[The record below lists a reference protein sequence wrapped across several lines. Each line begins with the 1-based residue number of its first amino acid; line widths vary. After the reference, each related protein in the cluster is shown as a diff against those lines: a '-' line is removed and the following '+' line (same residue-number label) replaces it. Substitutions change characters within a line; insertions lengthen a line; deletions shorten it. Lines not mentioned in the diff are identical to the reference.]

1 MHPPPRS
8 SPTEERSHQCIYIYL
23 SKVDGGE
30 AIREAPHYSDCSVC
44 PPIYIHIPPLTL
56 YETSRF
62 SPQPSSRTFPHAPPS
77 PPVTPQ
83 PGGTC
88 LCLPANWRVLT
99 NPNMRSRGH
108 LSVPRAP
115 RVLPPRDD
123 IAAPAGGAT
132 PNACQPR
139 CPPLNPPRPSAPRR
153 LANSPGPAN
162 WLPPPGGLAPAPIW
176 AGTRPRRPF
185 GPELGDWGLAGGRGL
200 VEDHG
205 G

>member
-1 MHPPPRS
+1 MARVVGLCPHYISMPPPH
-8 SPTEERSHQCIYIYL
+8 PTRTPPFL
-23 SKVDGGE
+23 PP
-30 AIREAPHYSDCSVC
+30 AIKC
-44 PPIYIHIPPLTL
+44 
-56 YETSRF
+56 
-62 SPQPSSRTFPHAPPS
+62 SPQPSRTFPHAPPS

-88 LCLPANWRVLT
+88 LCLSANWRVLT
-99 NPNMRSRGH
+99 NPSMRSRGH

-132 PNACQPR
+132 PNACPPR
-139 CPPLNPPRPSAPRR
+139 CPPLNPPPPSAPRR
-153 LANSPGPAN
+153 LAHSPGPAN

-176 AGTRPRRPF
+176 AVTRPRRPF
-185 GPELGDWGLAGGRGL
+185 GPELGDWGPAGGRGL